1 MAQQGQKNIAVCA
14 PAFSSDCIETLE
26 EINEEIK
33 DSFVEAGGESFTYIS
48 CLNDSEKHIDV
59 LTNIIGENLHGWIWS
74 NLRKPTKVHNYNFKT
89 PAEIWKLLDF

>member
-1 MAQQGQKNIAVCA
+1 MQPYTVKEVARMAQLGQKKIAVCA

-26 EINEEIK
+26 EIKEEIK

-59 LTNIIGENLHGWIWS
+59 LTNIIGENLHGW
-74 NLRKPTKVHNYNFKT
+74 T
-89 PAEIWKLLDF
+89 

>member
-59 LTNIIGENLHGWIWS
+59 LTNIIGENLHGWI
-74 NLRKPTKVHNYNFKT
+74 
-89 PAEIWKLLDF
+89 